1 MINIIIFCFFYLIR
15 DTKFPLGGL
24 NKIPSVYLRFDVA
37 KLIGGIRENKEIA
50 STTYFVKQLIINT
63 LSKPHLY
70 RFQYRRN

>member
-15 DTKFPLGGL
+15 DTKFLLGGL

-37 KLIGGIRENKEIA
+37 KLIGGISKNKETV
-50 STTYFVKQLIINT
+50 STTYFAKQLIIST
-63 LSKPHLY
+63 LPKPYLY

>member
-37 KLIGGIRENKEIA
+37 KLIGDIRENKETA
-50 STTYFVKQLIINT
+50 STTHFVKQLIINT